1 MDRVKI
7 KEAAKEKIRGNKWNI
22 IWPALIISV
31 VSGLLER
38 LVGGTPTFT
47 TDANGYMVMEPMSAK
62 VMVAIYII
70 GLLVGI
76 VTACYKKYILNFVR
90 NGKFDTN
97 DIINCVKEKWVDLL
111 IASILV
117 YVIVFLCTLLF
128 VVPGII
134 MGFAYAMVTYII
146 IDSDT
151 KGSDSLKK
159 SREMMKGYK
168 WNYFVFYLSFL
179 GWILLT
185 PFTLG
190 ILLIWLYPYMTVA
203 DAIYYDELKKLKK

>member
-7 KEAAKEKIRGNKWNI
+7 KEAAKEKIKGNKWNI

-31 VSGLLER
+31 VAGLLER

-111 IASILV
+111 VASILV

-159 SREMMKGYK
+159 SRKMMKGYK

>member
-7 KEAAKEKIRGNKWNI
+7 KEAAKEKIKGNKWNI

-31 VSGLLER
+31 VAGLLER

-47 TDANGYMVMEPMSAK
+47 TDVNGYTVMEPMPAK

-70 GLLVGI
+70 GLLMGI

-111 IASILV
+111 VASILV

>member
-47 TDANGYMVMEPMSAK
+47 TDVNGYTVMEPMPAK

-70 GLLVGI
+70 GLLMGI

-111 IASILV
+111 VASILV

-190 ILLIWLYPYMTVA
+190 ILLIWLFPYMTVA

>member
-7 KEAAKEKIRGNKWNI
+7 KEAAKEKIKGNKWNI

-31 VSGLLER
+31 VAGLLER

-47 TDANGYMVMEPMSAK
+47 TDVNGYTVMEPMPAK

-70 GLLVGI
+70 GLIVGI

-111 IASILV
+111 VASILV

>member
-22 IWPALIISV
+22 IWPALVISV

-47 TDANGYMVMEPMSAK
+47 TDVNGYTVMEPMPAK

-70 GLLVGI
+70 GLLMGI

-111 IASILV
+111 VASILV

-128 VVPGII
+128 IVPGII

-190 ILLIWLYPYMTVA
+190 ILLIWLFPYMTVA

>member
-7 KEAAKEKIRGNKWNI
+7 KEAAKEKIKGNKWNI

-31 VSGLLER
+31 VAGLLER

-47 TDANGYMVMEPMSAK
+47 TDANGYMVMEPMSTK

-76 VTACYKKYILNFVR
+76 VTSCYKKYILNFVR

-111 IASILV
+111 VASILV

-168 WNYFVFYLSFL
+168 WDYFVFYLSFL

-190 ILLIWLYPYMTVA
+190 IILIWLYPYMTVA

>member
-7 KEAAKEKIRGNKWNI
+7 KEAAKEKIKGNKWNI

-31 VSGLLER
+31 VAGLLER

-70 GLLVGI
+70 GLIVGI
-76 VTACYKKYILNFVR
+76 VTSCYKKYILNFVR

-111 IASILV
+111 VASILV

-190 ILLIWLYPYMTVA
+190 ILLVWLYPYMTVA

>member
-7 KEAAKEKIRGNKWNI
+7 IEAAKEKIKGNKWNI

-31 VSGLLER
+31 VAGLLER

-111 IASILV
+111 VASILV

>member
-7 KEAAKEKIRGNKWNI
+7 KEAAKEKIKGNKWNI
-22 IWPALIISV
+22 IWPALVISV

-38 LVGGTPTFT
+38 LVGGNPTFT
-47 TDANGYMVMEPMSAK
+47 TDVNGYTVMEPMPAK

-70 GLLVGI
+70 GLLMGI

-111 IASILV
+111 VASILV

-151 KGSDSLKK
+151 KGADSLKK

-179 GWILLT
+179 GWILLV

-190 ILLIWLYPYMTVA
+190 ILLIWLFPYITVA

>member
-7 KEAAKEKIRGNKWNI
+7 KEAAKERIKGNKWNI

-31 VSGLLER
+31 VAGLLER
-38 LVGGTPTFT
+38 LVGCTPTFT
-47 TDANGYMVMEPMSAK
+47 TDASGYMVMEPMPAK

-111 IASILV
+111 VASILV

-179 GWILLT
+179 GRILLV

-190 ILLIWLYPYMTVA
+190 ILLIWLFPYITVA